1 MLNAFARSW
10 EGEPPGEPRR
20 HPART
25 EPRPP
30 EITQGCLVEAERRKE
45 GFTEGNKVTLADG
58 QEWTFPKPRLRF
70 FPYRGDDGK
79 MGLGGSGTFD
89 QEYRELFTAF
99 TECDKDEPYQYWTL
113 KIQIA
118 CHLLLANYELSDTEL
133 ADLMPVMFDDEPNM
147 EMWGNLSPVCL
158 STPPKHSTDGSNTP

>member
-1 MLNAFARSW
+1 M
-10 EGEPPGEPRR
+10 
-20 HPART
+20 
-25 EPRPP
+25 
-30 EITQGCLVEAERRKE
+30 LVEAERRKD

-118 CHLLLANYELSDTEL
+118 CHLLLANYELSDAEL
-133 ADLMPVMFDDEPNM
+133 ADLMPVMFDDESNM
-147 EMWGNLSPVCL
+147 EMWANLSPVLL
-158 STPPKHSTDGSNTP
+158 SQPPKPSTSGLNAP